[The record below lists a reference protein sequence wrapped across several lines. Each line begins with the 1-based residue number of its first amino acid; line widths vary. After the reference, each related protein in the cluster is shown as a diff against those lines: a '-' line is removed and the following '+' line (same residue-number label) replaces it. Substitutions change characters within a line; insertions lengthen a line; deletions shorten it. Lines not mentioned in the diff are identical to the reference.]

1 MPVDPVNLSGLS
13 RRSFLRMA
21 ATASAVA
28 TVPILTE
35 AHLAHAQ
42 RRKFNFQPPPHDA
55 VRIDANENPLG
66 PCSGACASI
75 SSLIPEG
82 GRYDYDLTE
91 TFVNTF
97 CSVEGLK
104 TDYVLPYAGSS
115 EPLHYTVLA
124 FTSKEKPYV
133 TADPG
138 YEAGMHAAT
147 LNGAKIIKVPLTA

>member
-1 MPVDPVNLSGLS
+1 MCPVEFPLARLS
-13 RRSFLRMA
+13 RRSFLRYSA
-21 ATASAVA
+21 AASIAA
-28 TVPILTE
+28 SVPILTE

-42 RRKFNFQPPPHDA
+42 RRRTAKNIPADA